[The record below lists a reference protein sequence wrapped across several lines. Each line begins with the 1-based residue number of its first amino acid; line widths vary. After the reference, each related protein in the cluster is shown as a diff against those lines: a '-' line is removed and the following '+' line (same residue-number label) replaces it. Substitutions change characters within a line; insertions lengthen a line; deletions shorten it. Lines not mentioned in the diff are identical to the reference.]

1 MQIQAIKT
9 KIFREGDD
17 LFDFIIRHIK
27 KLPEKSV
34 LVITSKIVALSEK
47 RTAVFTD
54 KKTKEKLIKSESELA
69 IKTKYAWLTIKDGQ
83 VMASAGID
91 ESNAKGKL
99 ILLPGDSYKSA
110 QVLQSQLKKHFKL
123 KNLGILIT
131 DNRTIPLRAGIVG
144 VSLGYFGFRGIKDYR
159 GQKDIFGRRFHFS
172 RTDIADSLAA
182 AAVLAMGEGNE
193 RKPLAIITDAPIKFC
208 QKIKKSELYIN
219 IKDDMYRPLFDKI
232 SKK

>member
-1 MQIQAIKT
+1 MQIKAIKT
-9 KIFREGDD
+9 KIFKEGDD
-17 LFDFIIRHIK
+17 LFNFIIKHVK

-34 LVITSKIVALSEK
+34 LVITSKIVALSEN

-54 KKTKEKLIKSESELA
+54 KKTKEKLIKSESTLA

-91 ESNAKGKL
+91 ESNADGKL
-99 ILLPGDSYKSA
+99 ILLPRDSYKSA
-110 QVLQSQLKKHFKL
+110 RALRSKLKKHFKL
-123 KNLGILIT
+123 KNLGILLT
-131 DNRTIPLRAGIVG
+131 DSRTIPLRAGIVG
-144 VSLGYFGFRGIKDYR
+144 VSLGYSGFQGIKDYR
-159 GQKDIFGRRFHFS
+159 GQPDIFGRQFHFS

-193 RKPLAIITDAPIKFC
+193 RQPLAVISDAPIKFC
-208 QKIKKSELYIN
+208 EKIKKSELYIN
-219 IKDDMYRPLFDKI
+219 IKDDMYRPLFDKL